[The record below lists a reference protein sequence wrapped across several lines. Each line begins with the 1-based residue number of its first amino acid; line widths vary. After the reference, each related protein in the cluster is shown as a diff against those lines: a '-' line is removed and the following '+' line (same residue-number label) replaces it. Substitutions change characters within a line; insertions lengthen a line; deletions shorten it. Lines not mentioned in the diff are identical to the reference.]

1 MIVFFKIGIAYIYI
15 EKISRAVPATKNLF
29 YPEISF
35 IIPIFTPIHM
45 KVCIPKLEFQNF
57 VLNDSPYQAGC
68 QRRPPSAIPA
78 ATTYVN

>member
-1 MIVFFKIGIAYIYI
+1 MKKKKIDLYWADNIRKPLIMIVFFKIEIAYIYI

-45 KVCIPKLEFQNF
+45 KVCIPKLEFLNF
-57 VLNDSPYQAGC
+57 VLNDSP
-68 QRRPPSAIPA
+68 
-78 ATTYVN
+78 